1 MAISLHEEFAS
12 ISPFGGPD
20 KKTSF
25 RPERVAIETLEGS
38 LLSERLNP
46 RDHFLGRDLD
56 TKWDPL
62 DRAYFNGYAMWV
74 YLNAPFMFNLP
85 GFRTEEIAPIQEK
98 GEKWLGLRV
107 TFPSSFASH
116 STVQEFHFGNDFLL
130 RRQDY
135 TLDVAGG
142 NYALDVAHYDGLLI
156 PTKRRAYLCD
166 NNYRVLY
173 DRLFIWIDI
182 FRHPLRSNARSSA
195 ARFMPKLVWNWACA
209 CDHASRTA
217 CRRFRS
223 TSVTGHIASFRGRS
237 EFRSLSEQSGQ

>member
-1 MAISLHEEFAS
+1 MSDLLASVTKAHGGLDRWLALRTGKATVVSGGELLDRKAPQTHEPRQMTISLHEEFAS
-12 ISPFGGPD
+12 VTPFGAPE

-25 RPERVAIETLEGS
+25 RPERVAIETLEGK

-46 RDHFLGRDLD
+46 RDHFLGHDLD

-98 GEKWLGLRV
+98 GEKWQGLRV
-107 TFPSSFASH
+107 IFPPNFASH
-116 STVQEFHFGNDFLL
+116 STVQDFYFGNDFLL

-135 TLDVAGG
+135 TLDIAGG
-142 NYALDVAHYDGLLI
+142 HKIANYALDVARWDGLLI

-166 NNYRVLY
+166 DDKYRVLY
-173 DRLFIWIDI
+173 NRLFISIDFSDI
-182 FRHPLRSNARSSA
+182 SY
-195 ARFMPKLVWNWACA
+195 V
-209 CDHASRTA
+209 
-217 CRRFRS
+217 
-223 TSVTGHIASFRGRS
+223 
-237 EFRSLSEQSGQ
+237 